1 MLKFYSKKLAG
12 LYRYAHTSV
21 EGYKLPL
28 YRVPICHAT
37 EVNTTSKRRRNIMAK
52 NLTRLAVS
60 DFTATEKDL
69 IQGLVRIVIQET
81 MKGFTNE

>member
-1 MLKFYSKKLAG
+1 
-12 LYRYAHTSV
+12 
-21 EGYKLPL
+21 
-28 YRVPICHAT
+28 
-37 EVNTTSKRRRNIMAK
+37 MAK

-81 MKGFTNE
+81 MKGLTNE

>member
-1 MLKFYSKKLAG
+1 MFSLLERFKIVSLAG
-12 LYRYAHTSV
+12 ER
-21 EGYKLPL
+21 GMPK
-28 YRVPICHAT
+28 
-37 EVNTTSKRRRNIMAK
+37 NSKQKGTYIMAK
-52 NLTRLAVS
+52 HITRLAVS